1 MADIRA
7 SIKNLLARWVYNS
20 GLFSTYLRNVG
31 EGRSL
36 TLMYHRIIPR
46 SKAGTF
52 LQPGMYVEP
61 ETFDLHLRFLKK
73 HFSMQPVSALY
84 PAVTASARGQ
94 QGKPE
99 CALSFDD
106 GWADFHEYAFPL
118 LLKHAVAATVFLPT
132 GFIDTGKIFWSE
144 RLGNICA
151 AVASAGNFDAFKVF
165 ARRQLL
171 LQGRFQALSVTD
183 FYEVVLDELKKY
195 HEEAIEEILDRIENY
210 FALVSHTDQS
220 DFLTWEQV
228 EEMRRSGLVSFG
240 SHTKTHRILTTLSH
254 DEIQREVTLSM
265 QTLEERQAVDGE
277 GVTFCY
283 PNGNFNVNAIGLLK
297 SSGYACA
304 FTTRCGWNDTRT
316 PLFALN
322 RVGVHQDISSTE
334 ALLAYRIYS
343 ARQLD

>member
-1 MADIRA
+1 MADIRVG
-7 SIKNLLARWVYNS
+7 IKHLLARLVYYS
-20 GLFSTYLRNVG
+20 GLFSTHLNNVG

-52 LQPGMYVEP
+52 LQPSMYVEP
-61 ETFDLHLRFLKK
+61 ATFELHLQFLKK
-73 HFSMQPVSALY
+73 YFSMQPVSALY
-84 PAVTASARGQ
+84 PSVNFTVKGLHDR
-94 QGKPE
+94 PE
-99 CALSFDD
+99 CAITFDD
-106 GWADFHEYAFPL
+106 GWADFYEYAFPL
-118 LLKHAVAATVFLPT
+118 LLKHAVSATVFLPT

-151 AVASAGNFDAFKVF
+151 AVATAGNFDAFKVF

-171 LQGRFQALSVTD
+171 LQGRFQALPVMD
-183 FYEVVLDELKKY
+183 FYEVVLEELKKY
-195 HEEAIEEILDRIENY
+195 REEAIEEILDRIENY
-210 FALVSHTDQS
+210 FALVSRTAQS
-220 DFLTWEQV
+220 DFLTWLQI

-240 SHTKTHRILTTLSH
+240 SHTNTHRILTTLGQ
-254 DEIQREVTLSM
+254 DEIYKEVTLSM
-265 QTLEERQAVDGE
+265 QSLRERKAVDGDD
-277 GVTFCY
+277 VAFCY
-283 PNGNFNVNAIGLLK
+283 PNGNLNEKAIEQLK

-322 RVGVHQDISSTE
+322 RVGVHQDISNTE

-343 ARQLD
+343 AQAW